1 MNKHVCEGATDSGF
15 RFIDASVRIVRTEV
29 VRRSL
34 ILAFPAAI
42 PESDVEAIAN
52 LLVCERAEGVDVS
65 RNQTEGYVPD
75 DAATDGFL
83 KMEVLPQ
90 GQAEQIDVVL
100 ETGPGGTVR
109 VKRRHYFPEIIDPRT
124 WDYR

>member
-1 MNKHVCEGATDSGF
+1 MNSDMGNEATEGGL

-34 ILAFPAAI
+34 IFAFPAAI

-52 LLVCERAEGVDVS
+52 LLICERAEGVDI
-65 RNQTEGYVPD
+65 TKHAAEGYVLD

-90 GQAEQIDVVL
+90 GQADQIDVVL
-100 ETGPGGTVR
+100 ETGPGGTVL

-124 WDYR
+124 WD